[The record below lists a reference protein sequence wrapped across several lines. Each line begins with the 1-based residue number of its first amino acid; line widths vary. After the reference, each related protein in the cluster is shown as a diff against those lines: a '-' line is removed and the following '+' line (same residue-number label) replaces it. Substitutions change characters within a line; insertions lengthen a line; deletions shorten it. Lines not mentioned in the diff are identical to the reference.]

1 MISVVIPAFNE
12 EDSIENIIKELLD
25 VLKKMKLPSF
35 EIILINDGSTD
46 NTLEITKKLNIEVI
60 SNPENIGYGFS
71 LKRGIEKAKFKKPVV
86 PGNELFLKINFISSK
101 RTFYKFSGEA
111 FVQEKLVAYSEF
123 SAMLVN
129 EEKAK

>member
-1 MISVVIPAFNE
+1 MELKNQKMISVVIPAFNE

-46 NTLEITKKLNIEVI
+46 NTLEITKKLNIGGML

-71 LKRGIEKAKFKKPVV
+71 LKRGIEKAKFETV
-86 PGNELFLKINFISSK
+86 FIIDADQIS
-101 RTFYKFSGEA
+101 
-111 FVQEKLVAYSEF
+111 
-123 SAMLVN
+123 
-129 EEKAK
+129 